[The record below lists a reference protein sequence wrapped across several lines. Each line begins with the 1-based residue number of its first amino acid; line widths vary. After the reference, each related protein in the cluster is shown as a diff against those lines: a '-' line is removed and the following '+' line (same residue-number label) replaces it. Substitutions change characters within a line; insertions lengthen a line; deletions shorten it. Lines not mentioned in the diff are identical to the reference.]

1 LTKRLLVTV
10 ALIALFSIIAVVPL
24 PGVDL
29 GALEAIA
36 RSDRVRV
43 MALGFGPWAAA
54 YSIIELWSFAFQ
66 KGIRLRRSG
75 TAGRRTLTRFSQR
88 VGIVLAIL
96 QAGGIA
102 TALQRSSSS
111 VVLAPGIL
119 FTLVTALTLV
129 AGSVLAFLMA
139 YALSRWGI
147 GNGFCLLITSPVV
160 LRAVVQARQVPPVF
174 FDEIF
179 MIGTEILIWMIGI
192 GFLAKTFLKRPEVA
206 FSDDRMGELSVRLPA
221 FPQGVEP
228 ALWTFSLVNFA
239 FSLDLVLREDSSTPA
254 DQFQTPIVWLGVA
267 VFTAAFSF
275 GAFYLFSSRKRLD
288 SNLPLG
294 AMPSAHNVPVSP
306 WLLPTTAL
314 LVVFSTLFYA
324 GRSFG
329 LRFTGILGFPGLVL
343 LVALLFDLAGEIRFR
358 MKHGEK
364 VESVM
369 EMDNVHGACYIHAAL
384 ARHGIDSVIRAF
396 HYRSLL
402 FFFGPI
408 TKMEVLVPSAGVEEA
423 QRIIRTIGLE
433 IV

>member
-36 RSDRVRV
+36 RADRVRV

-75 TAGRRTLTRFSQR
+75 TAGRRILTRFSQR

-102 TALQRSSSS
+102 IALQRSSSS
-111 VVLAPGIL
+111 VVLTPGIL
-119 FTLVTALTLV
+119 FTLVTVLTLV
-129 AGSVLAFLMA
+129 GGSVLAFLMA
-139 YALSRWGI
+139 DALSRWGI

-160 LRAVVQARQVPPVF
+160 WSAVVQARQVPPVF

-179 MIGTEILIWMIGI
+179 MIGTESLIWMIGI
-192 GFLAKTFLKRPEVA
+192 GFLVKTFLKRPEVA
-206 FSDDRMGELSVRLPA
+206 FSDDGMGELSVRLPA

-239 FSLDLVLREDSSTPA
+239 FSLELVLREDSSTLE
-254 DQFQTPIVWLGVA
+254 QFQTPIAWLGVA
-267 VFTAAFSF
+267 VFTTAFSF

-288 SNLPLG
+288 SNLPLA
-294 AMPSAHNVPVSP
+294 AMPSAHKVPVGP

-329 LRFTGILGFPGLVL
+329 LRFTGILGFPSLVL
-343 LVALLFDLAGEIRFR
+343 LVALLFDLVEEIRFR
-358 MKHGEK
+358 MKHDEK

-369 EMDNVHGACYIHAAL
+369 ELDNVHGAWYIQAAL

-423 QRIIRTIGLE
+423 QQIIRTIGLE